1 MSEQNNWNEY
11 SKLVL
16 KELETLAVGI
26 SNLSTEIQDV
36 KREIAIIKD
45 REDKVEKIQE
55 WKDRVSEIISPSQL
69 NDMVKEIK
77 ELKDFKTRA
86 ITIFLVIQS
95 IMAAAM
101 AILNY
106 LK

>member
-1 MSEQNNWNEY
+1 MSEQSNWNEY

-45 REDKVEKIQE
+45 REDKVEKISI
-55 WKDRVSEIISPSQL
+55 WKDKVSEIISPSQL
-69 NDMVKEIK
+69 DTMVKEVK
-77 ELKDFKTRA
+77 ELKDFKTKA
-86 ITIFLVIQS
+86 ITVFIVIQTL
-95 IMAAAM
+95 MALAFT
-101 AILNY
+101 ILNY
-106 LK
+106 MK